1 MKKLAN
7 SVIICKKKTQNDNS
21 TCHTHFVSFDVR
33 NIVTNNLGSTCSLFM
48 HGLICMCQY
57 QNRPLGVFELFDNFV
72 SEKYTSIMHV
82 SSLVK
87 VHQPILKFLL
97 KFLSLLFF
105 IWCWSLISE
114 WYQNAS
120 FFVLLFSF
128 HQDIDDLTL
137 FCAQMLTVNVE
148 NSKRFCHH
156 QIILHLK

>member
-72 SEKYTSIMHV
+72 SENT
-82 SSLVK
+82 
-87 VHQPILKFLL
+87 HQLCLYHLLL
-97 KFLSLLFF
+97 KCINPYWSFYWSSCLCCFL
-105 IWCWSLISE
+105 CWSLISE

>member
-72 SEKYTSIMHV
+72 SENT
-82 SSLVK
+82 
-87 VHQPILKFLL
+87 HQLCLYHLLL
-97 KFLSLLFF
+97 KC
-105 IWCWSLISE
+105 INP
-114 WYQNAS
+114 Y
-120 FFVLLFSF
+120 
-128 HQDIDDLTL
+128 
-137 FCAQMLTVNVE
+137 
-148 NSKRFCHH
+148 
-156 QIILHLK
+156 